1 MEGRIDAHQHFWRYD
16 PAQFGWIAPDSVL
29 ARDYVPDDLCIELD
43 RAGVAR
49 SIVVQARQSDDET
62 RWLLDIAART
72 PWIAGVV
79 GWVDLRADDIAARLD
94 TLAEESALVGLR
106 HVVQDEPDPRF
117 LLDPAFQ
124 RGVRAALERGLAYDL
139 LIRARQLE
147 HVPAFL
153 DAIGAEEAGMG
164 AVVIDHGAKPA
175 IIDGEWQPWADRMA
189 AIARD
194 YPVWCKLSGL
204 VTEADLAAWDEDDVL
219 RYMAHLLEC
228 FGPDRLIY
236 GSDWPVCLL
245 AAPYARVK
253 ALADRLLE
261 QLDAPARDA
270 IMGGNARRA
279 YARIAAPK
287 QNEIEGEI
295 VQ

>member
-16 PAQFGWIAPDSVL
+16 SAQFEWIAPESVL
-29 ARDYVPDDLCIELD
+29 ARDYAPEHLRTELEH
-43 RAGVAR
+43 AGISR

-62 RWLLDIAART
+62 RWLLGIASRT
-72 PWIAGVV
+72 PWIAGVI
-79 GWVDLRADDIAARLD
+79 GWADLRAEDVAAHLD
-94 TLAEESALVGLR
+94 ALAQEKALVGLR

-124 RGVRAALERGLAYDL
+124 HGVRAALKRGLAYDL
-139 LIRARQLE
+139 LVRAPQLE
-147 HVPAFL
+147 YVPAFL
-153 DAIGAEEAGMG
+153 DAIGAADAGMG

-175 IIDGEWQPWADRMA
+175 IINGEWQPWADRIA

-204 VTEADLAAWDEDDVL
+204 VTEADLAAWDEDNVL

-228 FGPDRLIY
+228 FGSDRLIY

-261 QLDAPARDA
+261 QLDAPSREA
-270 IMGGNARRA
+270 IMGGNAQRA
-279 YARIAAPK
+279 YARIAAPILNK
-287 QNEIEGEI
+287 IEGEI